1 MLESV
6 RSLAGLELRP
16 QEYLDDFWPHFQQ
29 IDDVLWKLERIQDFR
44 EPEEPSWVAVMAGD
58 WDRALDLIE
67 DKRQES
73 LRLAERSH
81 GFANRRLRIVE
92 QPITPYLQWEMQILK
107 IRVETGEQD
116 IKVLDAQAIRDIER
130 DRPLPELLVLG
141 RAVMYEVLYDET
153 ATLSG
158 ARRIDDPAVIRACR
172 QELDRLFEKGEDL
185 LVYFDREIASMP
197 PPTLPTE

>member
-6 RSLAGLELRP
+6 RSLAGFELRP
-16 QEYLDDFWPHFQQ
+16 QYLDDFWPHFQQ
-29 IDDVLWKLERIQDFR
+29 IDDVLWELERIQDFR
-44 EPEEPSWVAVMAGD
+44 EPEEPSWVAMVAGD

-81 GFANRRLRIVE
+81 KFANRRLRIVE

-107 IRVETGEQD
+107 IRFESGEQD
-116 IKVLDAQAIRDIER
+116 IKVLDAQAIRDVER
-130 DRPLPELLVLG
+130 DGPLPELLVLG
-141 RAVMYEVLYDET
+141 RAVMYEVLYDDT

-172 QELDRLFEKGEDL
+172 QELNRLFEKGADL

-197 PPTLPTE
+197 PPEVPTG